1 MKIYQLVSFV
11 NAYNK
16 RTKKWESLHNVTKVF
31 VGKEGLKTA
40 FFEFE
45 KYRKERDKKF
55 ESDFDR
61 EFKRLL
67 DNEQLKNENKK

>member
-1 MKIYQLVSFV
+1 MFLQVS
-11 NAYNK
+11 NRKSGGTENK
-16 RTKKWESLHNVTKVF
+16 AV
-31 VGKEGLKTA
+31 
-40 FFEFE
+40 FEFE

-67 DNEQLKNENKK
+67 DNKQLKNDNKK